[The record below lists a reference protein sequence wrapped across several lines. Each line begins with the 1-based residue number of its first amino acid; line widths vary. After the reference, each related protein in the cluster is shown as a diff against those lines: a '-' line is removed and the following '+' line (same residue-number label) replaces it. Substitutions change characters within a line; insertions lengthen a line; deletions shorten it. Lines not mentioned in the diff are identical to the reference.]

1 MSENIEVISVVDK
14 FLEHP
19 RVYHFTNLDK
29 PKIYISSADF
39 MTRNIENRVE
49 VATPIYDYNLQQQII
64 NFACLTNFVALRG
77 GAIKKEQMLSGDMAD
92 IFSNLYLGICVN
104 YYQSKYKTNEK
115 LTKYI
120 IQNITNE
127 NQIKINKIIDNLAY
141 EKYLL
146 LHLKKNIIPI
156 TYENERQIFKEIMQD
171 PVILENIKKNIHI
184 FGILEDM
191 ENISKLQ
198 KSSKEYQELHDKI
211 INVGE
216 HDYKKLI

>member
-1 MSENIEVISVVDK
+1 M
-14 FLEHP
+14 
-19 RVYHFTNLDK
+19 
-29 PKIYISSADF
+29 
-39 MTRNIENRVE
+39 
-49 VATPIYDYNLQQQII
+49 
-64 NFACLTNFVALRG
+64 
-77 GAIKKEQMLSGDMAD
+77 
-92 IFSNLYLGICVN
+92 
-104 YYQSKYKTNEK
+104 
-115 LTKYI
+115 
-120 IQNITNE
+120 
-127 NQIKINKIIDNLAY
+127 KINKIIDNLGY

-191 ENISKLQ
+191 EKISKLQ

-216 HDYKKLI
+216 HHYEKLI